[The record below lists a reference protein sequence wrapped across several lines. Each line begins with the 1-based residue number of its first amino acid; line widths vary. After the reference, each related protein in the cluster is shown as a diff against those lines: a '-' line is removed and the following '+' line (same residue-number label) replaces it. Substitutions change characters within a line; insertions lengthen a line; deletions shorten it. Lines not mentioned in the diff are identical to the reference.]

1 HVDHLEVEGPAHQ
14 DAERESIV
22 GYGAGKA
29 EQIARLCIAEDGLV
43 VAVDLSVAVH
53 VSQLVA
59 SDDRARLAAG
69 GSLGRALEDSVPHV
83 AVKIAEGLNLPELG
97 QGCRQRP

>member
-1 HVDHLEVEGPAHQ
+1 M
-14 DAERESIV
+14 
-22 GYGAGKA
+22 
-29 EQIARLCIAEDGLV
+29 ARLCIAEEGLV
-43 VAVDLSVAVH
+43 FAVDLSVAVH

-83 AVKIAEGLNLPELG
+83 AVKIAEGLTHLHDHVVLPPREGGVRPREKELPASSQIEHFAPIEG
-97 QGCRQRP
+97 NMAA